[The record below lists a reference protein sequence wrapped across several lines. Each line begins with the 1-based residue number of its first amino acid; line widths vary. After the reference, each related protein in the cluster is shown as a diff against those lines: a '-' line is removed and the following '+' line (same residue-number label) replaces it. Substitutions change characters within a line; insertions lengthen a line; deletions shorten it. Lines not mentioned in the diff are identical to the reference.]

1 LQRIPAPED
10 ANLPPRYASHRSL
23 PPYRFV
29 PGWAAHPTMNPEGHS
44 YGLPEPEVA
53 SFSPEAWAR
62 REEYLF
68 GVDLFNQ
75 RYYWEAH
82 EAWERVW
89 HACDKARTQGLFVQG
104 LIQVAAALLRW
115 HMGSERGARS
125 LYAGAMERLGP
136 ARREF
141 PNGYMGLAVEEWC
154 RDVEACFMALPP
166 ADTPREGPHPRLP
179 VIRLLMAG

>member
-1 LQRIPAPED
+1 VDPA
-10 ANLPPRYASHRSL
+10 
-23 PPYRFV
+23 
-29 PGWAAHPTMNPEGHS
+29 GHS
-44 YGLPEPEVA
+44 YGLPEPEVS
-53 SFSPEAWAR
+53 SFPPAAWADC
-62 REEYLF
+62 EDYLF

-115 HMGSERGARS
+115 HLGSERGARS
-125 LYAGAMERLGP
+125 LYASGMERLGP

-141 PNGYMGLAVEEWC
+141 PRGYMGLPVEEWC

-166 ADTPREGPHPRLP
+166 ADAPRPTLHPRLP
-179 VIRLLMAG
+179 VIRLLTAG